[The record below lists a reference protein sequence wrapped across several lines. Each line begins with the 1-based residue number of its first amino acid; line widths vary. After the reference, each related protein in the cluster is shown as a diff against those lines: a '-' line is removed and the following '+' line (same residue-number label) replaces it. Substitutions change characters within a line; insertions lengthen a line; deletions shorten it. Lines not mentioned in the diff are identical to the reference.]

1 MKSKILIQFFLFL
14 IVILI
19 SSVDY
24 LNYFKKNN
32 TLQSNL
38 SKKNLN
44 KIEKDNII
52 KKLEY
57 KSNDE
62 QGRKYII
69 KSEKGSIDQN
79 NSDIIFM
86 ENVNARIILEDGT
99 IVYISSN
106 KAIYNNKLFNTNFED
121 NVKLKF
127 LSHNLSSENLD
138 LVFDENKIEV
148 YNNLIYKNLDLTM
161 IADKIEID
169 MITKYSKIFNF
180 DEDKVKI
187 EKFEK

>member
-19 SSVDY
+19 SSVVY

>member
-14 IVILI
+14 VVILI
-19 SSVDY
+19 SSVVY

-148 YNNLIYKNLDLTM
+148 YNNLIYKNLALTM

>member
-14 IVILI
+14 VVILI
-19 SSVDY
+19 SSVVY

>member
-1 MKSKILIQFFLFL
+1 
-14 IVILI
+14 
-19 SSVDY
+19 
-24 LNYFKKNN
+24 
-32 TLQSNL
+32 
-38 SKKNLN
+38 
-44 KIEKDNII
+44 
-52 KKLEY
+52 
-57 KSNDE
+57 
-62 QGRKYII
+62 
-69 KSEKGSIDQN
+69 
-79 NSDIIFM
+79 M